1 MAGRRT
7 RRGRAAN
14 PGHGGGQSRTA
25 GGCRAAR
32 STIAPQ
38 TRGLCAVIASRLRRN
53 RGPITV
59 QTQGH
64 QGVAARCLRPTLR
77 FGRKQPS
84 PEQPPDP
91 ALADSRCLYEINY
104 FFLLESDRYLR
115 PSTILSMMRA
125 SAEAPMKATIVT
137 VINEIILIIF
147 FLSLIYSSLLSL
159 KAPPDAVAIV

>member
-1 MAGRRT
+1 MPECPQYHCG
-7 RRGRAAN
+7 AN
-14 PGHGGGQSRTA
+14 AWP
-25 GGCRAAR
+25 
-32 STIAPQ
+32 
-38 TRGLCAVIASRLRRN
+38 LRRN
-53 RGPITV
+53 RVAFTAQSGARYGANARPLGRCRTALAAGTPIRPQAAGPRA
-59 QTQGH
+59 
-64 QGVAARCLRPTLR
+64 AARPASVPARTQ
-77 FGRKQPS
+77 RKQR
-84 PEQPPDP
+84 EP
-91 ALADSRCLYEINY
+91 ALAGSRCLYEINY